1 MHARPMRKHGERPR
15 WQTHPAFFQITMS
28 TTFPTRGTTHSESL
42 PECITRDNL
51 TGPYFPST
59 SSAGLYAVIALAV
72 IFTLTSFNRLNH
84 TDLWG
89 HLDFGRWMVENGS
102 LPATDPFAIAPA
114 DKAVLNYAWLSQV
127 IGYEVQTRFG
137 NEGLV
142 FGHALLMTLI
152 AGVLMLAVIRKGVPP
167 IWAWTA
173 AVAFFILDLPI
184 LGTIRPQLFGQLGG
198 ALILLACADLPKKWQ
213 PLIWLPI
220 VAALWA
226 NLHGTILM
234 GLAMLGCYAAGMTWT
249 VLQECGNDI
258 AKTIRDARFQRAWLA
273 FLVTMAGAC
282 LNPYGPTIFPKII
295 FFGEHATL
303 SFISEWRAL
312 TPNSLTGGLMILSC
326 LITAGLM
333 KYGVKKW
340 DLGELAMLALF
351 GLATLSA
358 IRMLAW
364 WALAWPV
371 VVVPHAVAAWCHY
384 RQQMSPAAPDDA
396 DEPTS
401 MRTLLGMGVVFMAA
415 IFAPPSY
422 SLVTGHSRGEV
433 PITVTETPVYIT
445 DEAIRRNL
453 AGNFAA
459 PTDWSDYLVFK
470 TGARLKPMIYGHIHL
485 AKLETFEDY
494 QKVFNGDELWLQ
506 ILSNQKV
513 RYLFVS
519 KERHKE
525 LAGRVLLEDRSG
537 RGTVSLLYQDQ
548 RSILAELA
556 PPKPA
561 KQQPAKHQ
569 PEAPTKDSV
578 APRAGKN

>member
-1 MHARPMRKHGERPR
+1 
-15 WQTHPAFFQITMS
+15 MS
-28 TTFPTRGTTHSESL
+28 TTFPTQSAARTESL
-42 PECITRDNL
+42 PEGITRDNL

-72 IFTLTSFNRLNH
+72 VFTLTSFNRLNH

-89 HLDFGRWMVENGS
+89 HLDFGRWMVENRS
-102 LPATDPFAIAPA
+102 LPTTDPFAIAPA
-114 DKAVLNYAWLSQV
+114 DKPVLNYAWLSQV

-152 AGVLMLAVIRKGVPP
+152 AGVLMLAVVRKGVPP

-249 VLQECGNDI
+249 VMQESGNDF
-258 AKTIRDARFQRAWLA
+258 AKTVRDPRFQRAWLA
-273 FLVTMAGAC
+273 LAVTMAGAC

-371 VVVPHAVAAWCHY
+371 VVIPHAVAAWSHY
-384 RQQMSPAAPDDA
+384 RKLSNQAVPDEA
-396 DEPTS
+396 DEPTA
-401 MRTLLGMGVVFMAA
+401 MRTLLAMGVVFMAA

-422 SLVTGHSRGEV
+422 SLVTGNSRGEV

-459 PTDWSDYLVFK
+459 PMDWSDYLVFK
-470 TGARLKPMIYGHIHL
+470 TNARLKPMIYGHIHL

-494 QKVFNGDELWLQ
+494 QKVFQGDELWLQ

-525 LAGRVLLEDRSG
+525 LTGRVLLEERSG
-537 RGTVSLLYQDQ
+537 RGAVTLLYQDQ

-556 PPKPA
+556 PA
-561 KQQPAKHQ
+561 KATKATQEKAAAK
-569 PEAPTKDSV
+569 K
-578 APRAGKN
+578 

>member
-1 MHARPMRKHGERPR
+1 
-15 WQTHPAFFQITMS
+15 MS
-28 TTFPTRGTTHSESL
+28 TTTLPTRSAPRSESL
-42 PECITRDNL
+42 PDCLTRDNL

-59 SSAGLYAVIALAV
+59 SAAGLYAVIALAV
-72 IFTLTSFNRLNH
+72 VFTLTSFNRLNH

-89 HLDFGRWMVENGS
+89 HLDFGRWIVENRS
-102 LPATDPFAIAPA
+102 LPVSDPFAIAPA
-114 DKAVLNYAWLSQV
+114 DKPVLNYAWLSQV
-127 IGYEVQTRFG
+127 IGYEVQTHLG

-142 FGHALLMTLI
+142 FGHSFLMMLI
-152 AGVLMLAVIRKGVPP
+152 AGVLMLAAVRRGVPP
-167 IWAWTA
+167 ILAWVA
-173 AVAFFILDLPI
+173 AVAFFVLDLPI

-198 ALILLACADLPKKWQ
+198 ALVLLACSDLPKKWH

-220 VAALWA
+220 VAACWA

-249 VLQECGNDI
+249 VLQESGRDI

-273 FLVTMAGAC
+273 LLVTILGAC
-282 LNPYGPTIFPKII
+282 LNPYGPMLFPQII

-312 TPNSLTGGLMILSC
+312 SPNSLTGGLMIVSC

-371 VVVPHAVAAWCHY
+371 VIVPHAAAAWSHY
-384 RQQMSPAAPDDA
+384 RKQFQPAAEEA
-396 DEPTS
+396 EEATS
-401 MRTLLGMGVVFMAA
+401 MRTLLAMGVVFMAA

-422 SLVTGHSRGEV
+422 SLITGNARGEV
-433 PITVTETPVYIT
+433 PINVTQAPVYIT
-445 DEAIRRNL
+445 DEALRRNL

-459 PTDWSDYLVFK
+459 PMDWSDYLVWK
-470 TGARLKPMIYGHIHL
+470 TNARLKPMIYGHIHL
-485 AKLETFEDY
+485 AKLETFQDY
-494 QKVFNGDELWLQ
+494 QKVFTGDELWLQ
-506 ILSNQKV
+506 TLHNQKV

-519 KERHKE
+519 KDRNKE
-525 LAGRVLLEDRSG
+525 LTNRVLLEERSG
-537 RGTVSLLYQDQ
+537 TGRTAILYQDQ
-548 RSILAELA
+548 RSVLIEIAA
-556 PPKPA
+556 PRHKPA
-561 KQQPAKHQ
+561 APAK
-569 PEAPTKDSV
+569 ETA
-578 APRAGKN
+578 APR

>member
-1 MHARPMRKHGERPR
+1 
-15 WQTHPAFFQITMS
+15 MS
-28 TTFPTRGTTHSESL
+28 TTSL
-42 PECITRDNL
+42 PARSATRSEPLPDCLTRDNL

-59 SSAGLYAVIALAV
+59 SAAGLYAVIALAV
-72 IFTLTSFNRLNH
+72 VFTLTSFNRLNH

-89 HLDFGRWMVENGS
+89 HLDFGRWIVENRS

-114 DKAVLNYAWLSQV
+114 DKPVLNYAWLSQV

-142 FGHALLMTLI
+142 FGHAFLMTLI
-152 AGVLMLAVIRKGVPP
+152 AGVLMLAAVRRGVPP
-167 IWAWTA
+167 LWAWVA
-173 AVAFFILDLPI
+173 AAAFFVLDLPI

-198 ALILLACADLPKKWQ
+198 ALVLLACSELPKKWH
-213 PLIWLPI
+213 PLLWLPI
-220 VAALWA
+220 VAMFWA

-249 VLQECGNDI
+249 VVQESGKDI

-273 FLVTMAGAC
+273 LLVTILGAC
-282 LNPYGPTIFPKII
+282 LNPYGPTLFPKII

-312 TPNSLTGGLMILSC
+312 SPNSLTGGLMIVSC

-340 DLGELAMLALF
+340 DLGEFAMLALF

-371 VVVPHAVAAWCHY
+371 VIAPHAAAAWSHY
-384 RQQMSPAAPDDA
+384 HKQFNPAAEGEA
-396 DEPTS
+396 DEATS
-401 MRTLLGMGVVFMAA
+401 MRTLLAMGVVFMAA

-422 SLVTGHSRGEV
+422 SLITGNARGEV
-433 PITVTETPVYIT
+433 PINVSQAPVYIT
-445 DEAIRRNL
+445 DEALRRNL

-459 PTDWSDYLVFK
+459 PMDWSDYLVWK
-470 TGARLKPMIYGHIHL
+470 TNARLKPMIYGHIHL
-485 AKLETFEDY
+485 AKLETFQDY
-494 QKVFNGDELWLQ
+494 QKVFTGDELWLQ
-506 ILSNQKV
+506 TLHNQKV

-519 KERHKE
+519 KDRNKE
-525 LAGRVLLEDRSG
+525 LTNRVLLEERSG
-537 RGTVSLLYQDQ
+537 TGRAAILYQDQ
-548 RSILAELA
+548 RSILAEIA
-556 PPKPA
+556 PPR
-561 KQQPAKHQ
+561 HR
-569 PEAPTKDSV
+569 PEAPAKETAASH
-578 APRAGKN
+578 

>member
-1 MHARPMRKHGERPR
+1 
-15 WQTHPAFFQITMS
+15 MS
-28 TTFPTRGTTHSESL
+28 TTSFPSRGATHSESL
-42 PECITRDNL
+42 PDCLTRDNL

-59 SSAGLYAVIALAV
+59 SAAGLYAVIALAV
-72 IFTLTSFNRLNH
+72 VFTLTSFNRLNH

-89 HLDFGRWMVENGS
+89 HLDFGRWIVENGS
-102 LPATDPFAIAPA
+102 LPATDPFAFAPA
-114 DKAVLNYAWLSQV
+114 DKPVLNYAWLSQV
-127 IGYEVQTRFG
+127 IGYELHTRLG

-142 FGHALLMTLI
+142 FGHAFLMTLI
-152 AGVLMLAVIRKGVPP
+152 AGVLMLAVIRKGVSPL
-167 IWAWTA
+167 WAWVA
-173 AVAFFILDLPI
+173 AAAFFVLDLPI

-198 ALILLACADLPKKWQ
+198 AFVLLACADLPKKWH
-213 PLIWLPI
+213 PVIWLPM

-249 VLQECGNDI
+249 VLLESGNDI

-273 FLVTMAGAC
+273 LLVTMLGAC

-312 TPNSLTGGLMILSC
+312 SPNSLTGGLMIVSC

-371 VVVPHAVAAWCHY
+371 VIVPHAAAAWSHY
-384 RQQMSPAAPDDA
+384 RKQLKPAAA
-396 DEPTS
+396 EEGDEATS
-401 MRTLLGMGVVFMAA
+401 MRTLLAMGVVFMAA

-422 SLVTGHSRGEV
+422 SLVTGNSRGEA
-433 PITVTETPVYIT
+433 PITVTQTPVYIA
-445 DEAIRRNL
+445 DEALRRNL

-459 PTDWSDYLVFK
+459 PMDWSDYLVWK
-470 TGARLKPMIYGHIHL
+470 TKARLKPMIYGHIHL
-485 AKLETFEDY
+485 AKIETFQDY
-494 QKVFNGDELWLQ
+494 QKVFTGDEFWLQ
-506 ILSNQKV
+506 TLHNQKV

-519 KERHKE
+519 KERNKE
-525 LAGRVLLEDRSG
+525 LTNRVLLEERSG
-537 RGTVSLLYQDQ
+537 SGRAAILYQDQ
-548 RSILAELA
+548 RSILAEIA
-556 PPKPA
+556 PPRPKPA
-561 KQQPAKHQ
+561 APAKKKAAKGQ
-569 PEAPTKDSV
+569 KQ
-578 APRAGKN
+578 

>member
-1 MHARPMRKHGERPR
+1 
-15 WQTHPAFFQITMS
+15 MS
-28 TTFPTRGTTHSESL
+28 TTSL
-42 PECITRDNL
+42 PARSATRSEPLPDCLTRDNL

-59 SSAGLYAVIALAV
+59 SAAGLYAVIALAV
-72 IFTLTSFNRLNH
+72 VFTLTSFNRLNH

-89 HLDFGRWMVENGS
+89 HLDFGRWIVENRS

-114 DKAVLNYAWLSQV
+114 DKPVLNYAWLSQV

-142 FGHALLMTLI
+142 FGHAFLMTLI
-152 AGVLMLAVIRKGVPP
+152 AGVLMLAAVRRGVPP
-167 IWAWTA
+167 IWAWVA
-173 AVAFFILDLPI
+173 AAAFFVLDLPI

-198 ALILLACADLPKKWQ
+198 ALVLLACSELPKKWH
-213 PLIWLPI
+213 PLLWLPF
-220 VAALWA
+220 VALFWA

-249 VLQECGNDI
+249 VVQESGKDI

-273 FLVTMAGAC
+273 LLVTILGAC
-282 LNPYGPTIFPKII
+282 LNPYGPTLFPKII

-312 TPNSLTGGLMILSC
+312 SPNSLTGGLMIVSC

-371 VVVPHAVAAWCHY
+371 VIAPHAAAAWSHY
-384 RQQMSPAAPDDA
+384 RKQFNPAAEGEA
-396 DEPTS
+396 DEATS
-401 MRTLLGMGVVFMAA
+401 MRTLLAMGVVFMAA

-422 SLVTGHSRGEV
+422 SLITGNARGEV
-433 PITVTETPVYIT
+433 PINVSQAPVYIT
-445 DEAIRRNL
+445 DEALRRNL
-453 AGNFAA
+453 SGNFAA
-459 PTDWSDYLVFK
+459 PMDWSDYLVWK
-470 TGARLKPMIYGHIHL
+470 TNARLKPMIYGHIHL
-485 AKLETFEDY
+485 AKLETFQDY
-494 QKVFNGDELWLQ
+494 QKVFTGDELWLQ
-506 ILSNQKV
+506 TLHNQKV

-519 KERHKE
+519 KDRNKE
-525 LAGRVLLEDRSG
+525 LTNRVLLEERSG
-537 RGTVSLLYQDQ
+537 TGRAAILYQDQ
-548 RSILAELA
+548 RSILAEIA
-556 PPKPA
+556 PPR
-561 KQQPAKHQ
+561 HR
-569 PEAPTKDSV
+569 PEAPAKESAST
-578 APRAGKN
+578 R

>member
-1 MHARPMRKHGERPR
+1 MHAQPMRKQASGSAGKP
-15 WQTHPAFFQITMS
+15 TPLFSITMS
-28 TTFPTRGTTHSESL
+28 TTYPNRSAAHAESL

-51 TGPYFPST
+51 TSPYFPST

-72 IFTLTSFNRLNH
+72 VFTLTSFNRLNH

-89 HLDFGRWMVENGS
+89 HLDFGRWMVEHRS
-102 LPATDPFAIAPA
+102 LPTTDPFAIAPA
-114 DKAVLNYAWLSQV
+114 DKLVLNYAWLSQV
-127 IGYEVQTRFG
+127 LGYEVQTHFG

-142 FGHALLMTLI
+142 FGHALLMTLT

-173 AVAFFILDLPI
+173 AVAFFVLDLPI

-198 ALILLACADLPKKWQ
+198 AFILLACADLPKKWQ

-234 GLAMLGCYAAGMTWT
+234 GLAMLGCYAAGTTWT
-249 VLQECGNDI
+249 VVQEYGQDF

-273 FLVTMAGAC
+273 LLVTVLGAC

-303 SFISEWRAL
+303 SFISEWRAMS
-312 TPNSLTGGLMILSC
+312 PNSLTGGLMILSC
-326 LITAGLM
+326 LIVAGLM

-351 GLATLSA
+351 GLATISA

-371 VVVPHAVAAWCHY
+371 VVVPHAAAAWSHYRKQASTVAA
-384 RQQMSPAAPDDA
+384 DEA

-401 MRTLLGMGVVFMAA
+401 MRTLLAMGVVFMAA
-415 IFAPPSY
+415 IFAPPTY
-422 SLVTGHSRGEV
+422 SLVTGNVRGEV

-445 DEAIRRNL
+445 DEALRRNL

-459 PTDWSDYLVFK
+459 PMDWSDYLVWK
-470 TGARLKPMIYGHIHL
+470 TNARLKPMIYGHIHL

-494 QKVFNGDELWLQ
+494 QKIFNGDELWLQ
-506 ILSNQKV
+506 MLHNQKV

-519 KERHKE
+519 KDRHKE

-537 RGTVSLLYQDQ
+537 RGRIALLYQDQ
-548 RSILAELA
+548 RSLLAEIA
-556 PPKPA
+556 PA
-561 KQQPAKHQ
+561 KSKPEGPAKEKAAKAH
-569 PEAPTKDSV
+569 
-578 APRAGKN
+578 

>member
-1 MHARPMRKHGERPR
+1 
-15 WQTHPAFFQITMS
+15 MS
-28 TTFPTRGTTHSESL
+28 TSTLPRTAEISETL

-59 SSAGLYAVIALAV
+59 TSAGLYAVVALAI

-102 LPATDPFAIAPA
+102 LPASDPFAIAPA
-114 DKAVLNYAWLSQV
+114 DKPVLNYAWLSQV
-127 IGYEVQTRFG
+127 IGYEVQTHLG

-142 FGHALLMTLI
+142 FGHALLMTVT
-152 AGVLMLAVIRKGVPP
+152 AGVLMLAAVRKGVPP
-167 IWAWTA
+167 NWAWVVGA
-173 AVAFFILDLPI
+173 AFFALDLPI

-198 ALILLACADLPKKWQ
+198 ALVLLACADLQKKWQ
-213 PLIWLPI
+213 PLIWLPM

-249 VLQECGNDI
+249 VLQECEKDF

-273 FLVTMAGAC
+273 LLVAIAGAC

-312 TPNSLTGGLMILSC
+312 SPNSLTGGLMIVSC

-371 VVVPHAVAAWCHY
+371 VVIPHAAAAWNHYRKQAQPVAA
-384 RQQMSPAAPDDA
+384 
-396 DEPTS
+396 DEVDEATS
-401 MRTLLGMGVVFMAA
+401 MRTLLAMGVVFMAA
-415 IFAPPSY
+415 IFAPPSF
-422 SLVTGHSRGEV
+422 SLITGNSRGEV

-445 DEAIRRNL
+445 DEALRRNL

-459 PTDWSDYLVFK
+459 PMDWADYLVWK
-470 TGARLKPMIYGHIHL
+470 TDARLKPMIYGHIHL
-485 AKLETFEDY
+485 AKLETFQDY
-494 QKVFNGDELWLQ
+494 QKVFTGDEFWLQ
-506 ILSNQKV
+506 LLNNQKV

-519 KERHKE
+519 KDRNKE
-525 LAGRVLLEDRSG
+525 LTSRVLLEERTGAG
-537 RGTVSLLYQDQ
+537 RISILFQDQ
-548 RSILAELA
+548 RSILAEIA
-556 PPKPA
+556 PARAKATAPA
-561 KQQPAKHQ
+561 KK
-569 PEAPTKDSV
+569 
-578 APRAGKN
+578 G